1 MTDND
6 VIMWAE
12 LCVNCSPAPCS
23 ACPFDEDTVTV
34 DECMS
39 KIIKELLEINK
50 RQQAE
55 IERLQKDKADI
66 ISAVEYRI
74 NQAKEFAYKEF
85 AERLKGNIPHFSDG
99 YTIVECVEGTI
110 KYLVNELTGE
120 PLTKV
125 EHSSLCET
133 ETYKGDVDNG

>member
-39 KIIKELLEINK
+39 EVLKELLEINK
-50 RQQAE
+50 RQQAD
-55 IERLQKDKADI
+55 IEFYRERANKYEAQVDVLLEQIGKQKAD
-66 ISAVEYRI
+66 
-74 NQAKEFAYKEF
+74 
-85 AERLKGNIPHFSDG
+85 
-99 YTIVECVEGTI
+99 EG
-110 KYLVNELTGE
+110 V
-120 PLTKV
+120 
-125 EHSSLCET
+125 
-133 ETYKGDVDNG
+133 